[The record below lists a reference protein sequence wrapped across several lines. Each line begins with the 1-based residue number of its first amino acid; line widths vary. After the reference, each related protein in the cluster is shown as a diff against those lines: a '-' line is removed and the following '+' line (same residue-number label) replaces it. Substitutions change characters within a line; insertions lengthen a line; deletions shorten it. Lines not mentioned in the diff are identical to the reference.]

1 MMVLEPGMITIIIAY
16 SAGFHGKIGERW
28 EECDNNEGKLSAIC
42 QENLTG
48 VRVVRAFGRERAEI
62 DKFQKQNAYY
72 TSPAFNGSSTA
83 RDQVGALLTKCL
95 TMFGDD
101 VDAQID
107 KAFEE
112 AVKKCIYS

>member
-1 MMVLEPGMITIIIAY
+1 MASGYVPVIKSVGENEVYKSFIAQADGGNHI
-16 SAGFHGKIGERW
+16 SA
-28 EECDNNEGKLSAIC
+28 LSAKVC
-42 QENLTG
+42 LEQ
-48 VRVVRAFGRERAEI
+48 A
-62 DKFQKQNAYY
+62 DAYY